1 MFRRRPRG
9 PEPVRFEKWEG
20 LGNDFVV
27 VNDDVAFMPK
37 WEAIAPRVCDRH
49 FGVGADGVIVLTR
62 IPPRMHVVNADGS
75 VPEMCGNGLRCV
87 VAALASHEGI
97 DVGETWF
104 ETAAGPKLA
113 RFRRTGP
120 VGFDVTVNM
129 GEPSF
134 DPALAGVTTVAATGQ
149 PVAVSADGVGDGYV
163 VSIGNPHWIF
173 VDAADDLDVTVVG
186 PRLEHDPRF
195 AARTNVELVR
205 QLGFARWWV
214 DVWERGAGRIFACG
228 SGAVSVARLLVA
240 LGREAARTPITIE
253 LPGGALTC
261 EVGPNGAVAMTGPA
275 RRTMR
280 GELDDD
286 VLRAWGEPQ
295 LTAMSGD

>member
-1 MFRRRPRG
+1 MFGRRRRG

-27 VNDDVAFMPK
+27 VADDVPFMPR
-37 WEAIAPRVCDRH
+37 WEAIAPKVCDRH
-49 FGVGADGVIVLTR
+49 FGVGADGVIVLTL
-62 IPPRMHVVNADGS
+62 IPPGMHVVNADGS

-87 VAALASHEGI
+87 VAALADREGI

-104 ETAAGPKLA
+104 DTAAGPRRA

-120 VGFDVTVNM
+120 VSFDVTVNM

-134 DPALAGVTTVAATGQ
+134 DPSLAGVHGVASTGH
-149 PVAVSADGVGDGYV
+149 PVVLHADGVGDGYV

-173 VDAADDLDVTVVG
+173 VEPDPTLDVGDIG
-186 PRLEHDPRF
+186 PGLEHDARF
-195 AARTNVELVR
+195 ASRTNVEFVHR
-205 QLGFARWWV
+205 KGPAHWTV
-214 DVWERGAGRIFACG
+214 DVWERGAGRTLACG

-240 LGREAARTPITIE
+240 LGREAARTAITIE
-253 LPGGALTC
+253 LPGGPLVC

-275 RRTMR
+275 CRTMR

-295 LTAMSGD
+295 LTAMG